1 MDIQANTSLISSV
14 GFPIAMCLMMAYYI
28 KSLLQNHKDEMDSI
42 RKEINAL
49 NMTIQKLINAVE
61 RNADYYDDGN

>member
-1 MDIQANTSLISSV
+1 MDIQAITSLISSV

-42 RKEINAL
+42 RNEINAL
-49 NMTIQKLINAVE
+49 NLTIQKLINTVE
-61 RNADYYDDGN
+61 RNNDFYDDGD